1 MEKEIIGEQPE
12 KEPANNEI
20 EVSVESDSGSPND
33 DSCNAYGKF
42 KTPEALLEAYNNLQA
57 EFTRKCQKLSEFEK
71 EKTVEKNLSEDEIN
85 DGLSKFLEKN
95 SDAKNYSEQLVEKVR
110 EEKSRDP
117 FENAWAEIIKE
128 KFSGDISKKES
139 DPLIKK
145 YIFDDEELTNKV
157 IECYMKDLNTKKPPI
172 VLSADSG
179 QRVALQEPTPPT
191 NLAQAKKIVEE
202 MFS

>member
-12 KEPANNEI
+12 KEPANDEI
-20 EVSVESDSGSPND
+20 EVSVESDSGSPTDN
-33 DSCNAYGKF
+33 SCEGYGKF

-157 IECYMKDLNTKKPPI
+157 IECYMKDLNTKKPPV

>member
-1 MEKEIIGEQPE
+1 MEEEMIGEQPE
-12 KEPANNEI
+12 KEPAKEEV
-20 EVSVESDSGSPND
+20 EVSVESDSGSPKD
-33 DSCNAYGKF
+33 DSCGGYGKF

-71 EKTVEKNLSEDEIN
+71 EKTVEKNLSDEQIN

-95 SDAKNYSEQLVEKVR
+95 SDAQNYSEQLVEKVR
-110 EEKSRDP
+110 EERNRDP
-117 FENAWAEIIKE
+117 FENAWAEIVKE

-157 IECYMKDLNTKKPPI
+157 IETYMKDLNTKKPPV

-179 QRVALQEPTPPT
+179 QRVAIQEPTPPT
-191 NLAQAKKIVEE
+191 NLAQAKKIVED